1 MKRAR
6 IRLTGDA
13 ARQARDAAVWW
24 VENRPAAPSLFR
36 EELAALLSLLRTAP
50 EVGAPHAHRR
60 IKGVRRAPLPT
71 SRYLVYY
78 VYDPSGGEVLVLAV
92 WSALRGRPP
101 RLSLE

>member
-13 ARQARDAAVWW
+13 ARQARDAAAWW
-24 VENRPAAPSLFR
+24 IENRPAAPWLFR
-36 EELAALLSLLRTAP
+36 EELTALLTLLRTAP

-60 IKGVRRAPLPT
+60 IRGVRRAPLPT

-78 VYDPSGGEVLVLAV
+78 VYDPSAGEVLVLAV

-101 RLSLE
+101 QLSLE